1 MLDYVLIIKIKVV
14 IMLRLVL
21 PDHCVYCESEIGKK
35 IGGYYIGMHN
45 RNRVCVCDW
54 CKMCLEDYHEENVS
68 A

>member
-1 MLDYVLIIKIKVV
+1 VLK
-14 IMLRLVL
+14 LTL
-21 PDHCVYCESEIGKK
+21 PDECVFCKTEIGNE

>member
-1 MLDYVLIIKIKVV
+1 VLK
-14 IMLRLVL
+14 LEL
-21 PDHCVYCESEIGKK
+21 PDHCVYCEVEIGKE

-54 CKMCLEDYHEENVS
+54 CKMCLEDKYAKDVS